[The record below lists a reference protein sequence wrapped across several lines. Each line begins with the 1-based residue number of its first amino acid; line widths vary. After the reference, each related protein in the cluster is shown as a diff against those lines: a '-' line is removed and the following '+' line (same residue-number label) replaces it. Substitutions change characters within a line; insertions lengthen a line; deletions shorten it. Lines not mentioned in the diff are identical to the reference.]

1 LTGECIFAS
10 FAAKAGASRAVLS
23 LAVLF
28 IFLYIP
34 FFSSMID
41 PNMYIYSS
49 EIFPAEVRSVGVAVS
64 MSGQWLA
71 TIWALQSAPTAF
83 AKIGYKF
90 YLVFIFCT
98 VTLWFTVYFFYPEV
112 SKPLKQANMR

>member
-1 LTGECIFAS
+1 
-10 FAAKAGASRAVLS
+10 VLS

-34 FFSSMID
+34 FFSSMIN

-83 AKIGYKF
+83 AVIGYKF
-90 YLVFIFCT
+90 YLVFIFCN
-98 VTLWFTVYFFYPEV
+98 VVLWFLVYFFYPEV
-112 SKPLKQANMR
+112 KHILRQAYIR